1 LNACARTYIIDTSL
15 LLLSVGEGARI
26 CQAASLI
33 LFKVP
38 AQARLILDIGH
49 LVFVVALLEVA
60 FFTSVAILVILLA
73 TTGLVVV
80 IGVLP
85 IAIFLLIAS
94 GVGMTLLSLRLLAI
108 IVT

>member
-1 LNACARTYIIDTSL
+1 M
-15 LLLSVGEGARI
+15 GEGARI
-26 CQAASLI
+26 SQAASLI

-94 GVGMTLLSLRLLAI
+94 GV
-108 IVT
+108 

>member
-1 LNACARTYIIDTSL
+1 M
-15 LLLSVGEGARI
+15 
-26 CQAASLI
+26 
-33 LFKVP
+33 P